1 MSNLRDPVQNIA
13 PYNPRDHESWNFA
26 FATALMLG
34 KFNNILNETE
44 TEQYFYFSQRF
55 HAYSIQQ
62 FFSAEIFSFKDK
74 VFQRRKAWCMWTRR
88 RSIPGRP

>member
-44 TEQYFYFSQRF
+44 TEQYFLFFLNVFTLIQSNNFLCGNIFIQGQS
-55 HAYSIQQ
+55 YSV
-62 FFSAEIFSFKDK
+62 SLC
-74 VFQRRKAWCMWTRR
+74 R
-88 RSIPGRP
+88 

>member
-44 TEQYFYFSQRF
+44 TEQYFLFFSTFSRLF
-55 HAYSIQQ
+55 NPTI
-62 FFSAEIFSFKDK
+62 FSAEIFSFKDK
-74 VFQRRKAWCMWTRR
+74 VFLF
-88 RSIPGRP
+88 RSVDSLFS

>member
-62 FFSAEIFSFKDK
+62 FSL
-74 VFQRRKAWCMWTRR
+74 RKYFHSRTKFFCFAL
-88 RSIPGRP
+88 